1 MAPYTIENELIS
13 AKVGTIN
20 ISKNRESL
28 RNALHQTTVTG
39 KAQKRRKRIVRT
51 IFSMGVTLG
60 FVLGIGSVWML
71 QSNPEKKPDVKVATN
86 LGTLWCTY
94 SDNYNGGNS
103 VVWPPESTSE
113 QNNFVKSAPGYGN
126 RGYAVR
132 FRGKAGERSQE
143 GFIGVS
149 TVLGPPCPSSV
160 CSGVNI
166 QKYQKV
172 RFKMKGK
179 VSGGELV
186 LLISN
191 AETTAGE
198 GTPLRV
204 EPHAGEVYEALLTKF
219 VSSDWQ
225 TVTLD
230 LRSDFTMAGN
240 GTHDSARV
248 EDVLADARN
257 IKWHVR
263 NAKGANVD
271 VWIDDLEFF

>member
-1 MAPYTIENELIS
+1 MAPHSIENDLIA
-13 AKVGTIN
+13 AKVGTID

-28 RNALHQTTVTG
+28 RNALHHTAVTG
-39 KAQKRRKRIVRT
+39 KAQKKRQRIVRT

-60 FVLGIGSVWML
+60 FVLGIGCVWML
-71 QSNPEKKPDVKVATN
+71 QSAPEKKPDVKVATN

-94 SDNYNGGNS
+94 SDNYDGGTS

-113 QNNFVKSAPGYGN
+113 HNNFVKSAPGYGN

-166 QKYQKV
+166 QKYRKV

-191 AETTAGE
+191 AETTSGE
-198 GTPLRV
+198 RTPLRV

-240 GTHDSARV
+240 GTHGSARV